1 MKNKQLILEVIELLV
16 PHFTRKKLI
25 SVDDEYNLV
34 CDLFSLLKEY
44 INENVGDACKYIVRY
59 AIPYL
64 QTCVGKERNAERLNK
79 LYNMLKECYCMA
91 GRRSL
96 EHFIIFYE
104 WDWDDEVKLLENRY
118 NILIPY
124 VYYLNKLAFDPN
136 LEFVLC
142 AMPSGWGKLITN
154 QCPILTKEGWKK
166 HGDLTTKDY
175 VLSPNGKWVKVLQIH
190 PKGFANVE
198 VIFSDGDKI
207 KCHNNHEWYLYDRSS
222 KKTRVVETNE
232 LLQNVPSQNRGRYYL
247 PFNEYLIGEEK
258 NLPVDPYTYGVWL
271 GDGTNK
277 KPAVTLPFKDKEVID
292 NIPYTISA
300 VDVHPQTEIPTYY
313 FKNLRKDLQQLGL
326 CYSNKTTP
334 KYIHEMYLT
343 ASVEQRLELLAG
355 LLDTDGYL
363 KKDEH
368 KYEFDTCEESLK
380 DTFVELCATFNWR
393 CCVTERQPRLS
404 SSGIQGRKVVYQI
417 SFRPDCYIPCRLE
430 RKQLKQFSKKQRIS
444 VVDVRYLD
452 KFEEGNC
459 ITVEG
464 GLYCVGKKL
473 KVTHNS
479 RIMKYYEAW
488 RFGVQSE
495 GCIIALCSNDD
506 LVKSLS
512 RSVIDIIKNEEY
524 AKVFPHLNY
533 KENRRIFTKETD
545 GEWKLNTASL
555 ASSYLAKSRDANI
568 VGTRASLSIDIDD
581 MYADSNEA
589 LDMAL
594 HKRLWDKFNTV
605 ILARF
610 IRNKKAQ
617 VVMSGTM
624 WSPYDLVCQVIQ
636 WQKSEKKF
644 IDDPKFK
651 YCEIAEDGSVAIIRI
666 PALDFETDEST
677 CPNIESTEKLRNIRD
692 RISPYLWQC
701 NFQQNPIP
709 PEGLDFDWEVLTTY
723 TSLPDFEFDPQFKGR
738 DYAFATLDPA
748 RKGKNYVSM
757 PIFKRFDDTK
767 YILIDTMYKKR
778 AMNEL
783 YDLIVEKII
792 QHHIIKL
799 VLENNIDTSLKKVIE
814 DKLHEKGVYFCEIIE
829 KYSLGKKEDRIK
841 DMQGIMRNMIIY
853 PDKSLLSSATDMFKF
868 MEHFTTYSF
877 EFPNRYD
884 DAPDSLAMFASEIIE
899 DKSSRNKSTAISRRT
914 LGI

>member
-44 INENVGDACKYIVRY
+44 VNEDVGDACKYIVRY

-79 LYNMLKECYCMA
+79 LYNMLKECYCFA

-142 AMPSGWGKLITN
+142 AMPSGWGK
-154 QCPILTKEGWKK
+154 
-166 HGDLTTKDY
+166 
-175 VLSPNGKWVKVLQIH
+175 S
-190 PKGFANVE
+190 
-198 VIFSDGDKI
+198 
-207 KCHNNHEWYLYDRSS
+207 
-222 KKTRVVETNE
+222 RV
-232 LLQNVPSQNRGRYYL
+232 
-247 PFNEYLIGEEK
+247 
-258 NLPVDPYTYGVWL
+258 
-271 GDGTNK
+271 
-277 KPAVTLPFKDKEVID
+277 
-292 NIPYTISA
+292 
-300 VDVHPQTEIPTYY
+300 
-313 FKNLRKDLQQLGL
+313 
-326 CYSNKTTP
+326 
-334 KYIHEMYLT
+334 
-343 ASVEQRLELLAG
+343 
-355 LLDTDGYL
+355 
-363 KKDEH
+363 
-368 KYEFDTCEESLK
+368 
-380 DTFVELCATFNWR
+380 
-393 CCVTERQPRLS
+393 
-404 SSGIQGRKVVYQI
+404 
-417 SFRPDCYIPCRLE
+417 
-430 RKQLKQFSKKQRIS
+430 
-444 VVDVRYLD
+444 
-452 KFEEGNC
+452 
-459 ITVEG
+459 
-464 GLYCVGKKL
+464 
-473 KVTHNS
+473 
-479 RIMKYYEAW
+479 MKYYEAW

-589 LDMAL
+589 LDMSL

-709 PEGLDFDWEVLTTY
+709 PEGLDFDWDVLTTY

-748 RKGKNYVSM
+748 RKGKNFVSM

-814 DKLHEKGVYFCEIIE
+814 DKLHEKGCYFCEIIE

-853 PDKSLLSSATDMFKF
+853 PDKSLLSSATDIFKF

>member
-44 INENVGDACKYIVRY
+44 VNENVGDACKYIVRY

-79 LYNMLKECYCMA
+79 LYNMLKECYCFA

-142 AMPSGWGKLITN
+142 AMPSGWGK
-154 QCPILTKEGWKK
+154 
-166 HGDLTTKDY
+166 
-175 VLSPNGKWVKVLQIH
+175 S
-190 PKGFANVE
+190 
-198 VIFSDGDKI
+198 
-207 KCHNNHEWYLYDRSS
+207 
-222 KKTRVVETNE
+222 RV
-232 LLQNVPSQNRGRYYL
+232 
-247 PFNEYLIGEEK
+247 
-258 NLPVDPYTYGVWL
+258 
-271 GDGTNK
+271 
-277 KPAVTLPFKDKEVID
+277 
-292 NIPYTISA
+292 
-300 VDVHPQTEIPTYY
+300 
-313 FKNLRKDLQQLGL
+313 
-326 CYSNKTTP
+326 
-334 KYIHEMYLT
+334 
-343 ASVEQRLELLAG
+343 
-355 LLDTDGYL
+355 
-363 KKDEH
+363 
-368 KYEFDTCEESLK
+368 
-380 DTFVELCATFNWR
+380 
-393 CCVTERQPRLS
+393 
-404 SSGIQGRKVVYQI
+404 
-417 SFRPDCYIPCRLE
+417 
-430 RKQLKQFSKKQRIS
+430 
-444 VVDVRYLD
+444 
-452 KFEEGNC
+452 
-459 ITVEG
+459 
-464 GLYCVGKKL
+464 
-473 KVTHNS
+473 
-479 RIMKYYEAW
+479 MKYYEAW

-589 LDMAL
+589 LDMSL

-709 PEGLDFDWEVLTTY
+709 PEGLDFDWDVLTTY

-748 RKGKNYVSM
+748 RKGKNFVSM

-814 DKLHEKGVYFCEIIE
+814 DKLHENGCYFCEIIE

-853 PDKSLLSSATDMFKF
+853 PDKSLLSSATDIFKF

>member
-1 MKNKQLILEVIELLV
+1 MKNKQLIEQIVGLLI
-16 PHFTRKKLI
+16 PHFSRKKLI
-25 SVDDEYNLV
+25 PVEEEYNLV

-44 INENVGDACKYIVRY
+44 VNENVGDACKYIVKY
-59 AIPYL
+59 AIPYI
-64 QTCVGKERNAERLNK
+64 QTCIGKERKPEKLSK
-79 LYNMLKECYCMA
+79 LYTMLKECYCFA
-91 GRRSL
+91 GRKSL
-96 EHFIIFYE
+96 EHFILFYE
-104 WDWDDEVKLLENRY
+104 WDWDDDTKLLENRY
-118 NILIPY
+118 PILIPY

-142 AMPSGWGKLITN
+142 AMPSGWGK
-154 QCPILTKEGWKK
+154 
-166 HGDLTTKDY
+166 
-175 VLSPNGKWVKVLQIH
+175 
-190 PKGFANVE
+190 
-198 VIFSDGDKI
+198 
-207 KCHNNHEWYLYDRSS
+207 
-222 KKTRVVETNE
+222 
-232 LLQNVPSQNRGRYYL
+232 
-247 PFNEYLIGEEK
+247 
-258 NLPVDPYTYGVWL
+258 
-271 GDGTNK
+271 
-277 KPAVTLPFKDKEVID
+277 
-292 NIPYTISA
+292 
-300 VDVHPQTEIPTYY
+300 
-313 FKNLRKDLQQLGL
+313 
-326 CYSNKTTP
+326 
-334 KYIHEMYLT
+334 
-343 ASVEQRLELLAG
+343 
-355 LLDTDGYL
+355 
-363 KKDEH
+363 
-368 KYEFDTCEESLK
+368 
-380 DTFVELCATFNWR
+380 
-393 CCVTERQPRLS
+393 
-404 SSGIQGRKVVYQI
+404 
-417 SFRPDCYIPCRLE
+417 
-430 RKQLKQFSKKQRIS
+430 
-444 VVDVRYLD
+444 
-452 KFEEGNC
+452 
-459 ITVEG
+459 
-464 GLYCVGKKL
+464 
-473 KVTHNS
+473 S

-495 GCIIALCSNDD
+495 GCIISLCSNDD

-512 RSVIDIIKNEEY
+512 RSVIDIIKNEEF

-545 GEWKLNTASL
+545 GEWKLNTAAL

-692 RISPYLWQC
+692 RVSPYLWQC

-709 PEGLDFDWEVLTTY
+709 PEGLDFDWDVLTTY
-723 TSLPDFEFDPQFKGR
+723 TTLPDFELDPQFKGR

-748 RKGKNYVSM
+748 RKGKNYVSL
-757 PIFKRFDDTK
+757 PIFKRFDDTR
-767 YILIDTMYKKR
+767 YILVDAMYKKR

-783 YDLIVEKII
+783 YDIIVEKII

-799 VLENNIDTSLKKVIE
+799 VLENNIDTSLKKVLE
-814 DKLHEKGVYFCEIIE
+814 DKLHERGAYFCEIIE

-853 PDKSLLSSATDMFKF
+853 PDKSLLSSATDIFKF

-899 DKSSRNKSTAISRRT
+899 DKSSRNKSSAISRKT

>member
-44 INENVGDACKYIVRY
+44 VNENVGDACKYIVRY

-79 LYNMLKECYCMA
+79 LYNMLKECYCFA

-142 AMPSGWGKLITN
+142 AMPSGWGK
-154 QCPILTKEGWKK
+154 
-166 HGDLTTKDY
+166 
-175 VLSPNGKWVKVLQIH
+175 S
-190 PKGFANVE
+190 
-198 VIFSDGDKI
+198 
-207 KCHNNHEWYLYDRSS
+207 
-222 KKTRVVETNE
+222 RV
-232 LLQNVPSQNRGRYYL
+232 
-247 PFNEYLIGEEK
+247 
-258 NLPVDPYTYGVWL
+258 
-271 GDGTNK
+271 
-277 KPAVTLPFKDKEVID
+277 
-292 NIPYTISA
+292 
-300 VDVHPQTEIPTYY
+300 
-313 FKNLRKDLQQLGL
+313 
-326 CYSNKTTP
+326 
-334 KYIHEMYLT
+334 
-343 ASVEQRLELLAG
+343 
-355 LLDTDGYL
+355 
-363 KKDEH
+363 
-368 KYEFDTCEESLK
+368 
-380 DTFVELCATFNWR
+380 
-393 CCVTERQPRLS
+393 
-404 SSGIQGRKVVYQI
+404 
-417 SFRPDCYIPCRLE
+417 
-430 RKQLKQFSKKQRIS
+430 
-444 VVDVRYLD
+444 
-452 KFEEGNC
+452 
-459 ITVEG
+459 
-464 GLYCVGKKL
+464 
-473 KVTHNS
+473 
-479 RIMKYYEAW
+479 MKYYEAW

-589 LDMAL
+589 LDMSL

-709 PEGLDFDWEVLTTY
+709 PEGLDFDWDVLTTY

-748 RKGKNYVSM
+748 RKGKNFVSM

-853 PDKSLLSSATDMFKF
+853 PDKSLLSSATDIFKF

>member
-44 INENVGDACKYIVRY
+44 VNENVGDACKYIVRY

-79 LYNMLKECYCMA
+79 LYNMLKECYCFA

-142 AMPSGWGKLITN
+142 AMPSGWGK
-154 QCPILTKEGWKK
+154 
-166 HGDLTTKDY
+166 
-175 VLSPNGKWVKVLQIH
+175 
-190 PKGFANVE
+190 
-198 VIFSDGDKI
+198 
-207 KCHNNHEWYLYDRSS
+207 
-222 KKTRVVETNE
+222 
-232 LLQNVPSQNRGRYYL
+232 
-247 PFNEYLIGEEK
+247 
-258 NLPVDPYTYGVWL
+258 
-271 GDGTNK
+271 
-277 KPAVTLPFKDKEVID
+277 
-292 NIPYTISA
+292 
-300 VDVHPQTEIPTYY
+300 
-313 FKNLRKDLQQLGL
+313 
-326 CYSNKTTP
+326 
-334 KYIHEMYLT
+334 
-343 ASVEQRLELLAG
+343 
-355 LLDTDGYL
+355 
-363 KKDEH
+363 
-368 KYEFDTCEESLK
+368 
-380 DTFVELCATFNWR
+380 
-393 CCVTERQPRLS
+393 
-404 SSGIQGRKVVYQI
+404 
-417 SFRPDCYIPCRLE
+417 
-430 RKQLKQFSKKQRIS
+430 
-444 VVDVRYLD
+444 
-452 KFEEGNC
+452 
-459 ITVEG
+459 
-464 GLYCVGKKL
+464 
-473 KVTHNS
+473 S

-709 PEGLDFDWEVLTTY
+709 PEGLDFDWDVLTTY

-748 RKGKNYVSM
+748 RKGKNFVSM

-853 PDKSLLSSATDMFKF
+853 PDKSLLSSATDIFKF

>member
-44 INENVGDACKYIVRY
+44 VNENVGDACKYIVRY

-79 LYNMLKECYCMA
+79 LYNMLKECYCFA

-142 AMPSGWGKLITN
+142 AMPSGWGK
-154 QCPILTKEGWKK
+154 
-166 HGDLTTKDY
+166 
-175 VLSPNGKWVKVLQIH
+175 S
-190 PKGFANVE
+190 
-198 VIFSDGDKI
+198 
-207 KCHNNHEWYLYDRSS
+207 
-222 KKTRVVETNE
+222 RV
-232 LLQNVPSQNRGRYYL
+232 
-247 PFNEYLIGEEK
+247 
-258 NLPVDPYTYGVWL
+258 
-271 GDGTNK
+271 
-277 KPAVTLPFKDKEVID
+277 
-292 NIPYTISA
+292 
-300 VDVHPQTEIPTYY
+300 
-313 FKNLRKDLQQLGL
+313 
-326 CYSNKTTP
+326 
-334 KYIHEMYLT
+334 
-343 ASVEQRLELLAG
+343 
-355 LLDTDGYL
+355 
-363 KKDEH
+363 
-368 KYEFDTCEESLK
+368 
-380 DTFVELCATFNWR
+380 
-393 CCVTERQPRLS
+393 
-404 SSGIQGRKVVYQI
+404 
-417 SFRPDCYIPCRLE
+417 
-430 RKQLKQFSKKQRIS
+430 
-444 VVDVRYLD
+444 
-452 KFEEGNC
+452 
-459 ITVEG
+459 
-464 GLYCVGKKL
+464 
-473 KVTHNS
+473 
-479 RIMKYYEAW
+479 MKYYEAW

-709 PEGLDFDWEVLTTY
+709 PEGLDFDWDVLTTY

-748 RKGKNYVSM
+748 RKGKNFVSM

-814 DKLHEKGVYFCEIIE
+814 DKLHEKGCYFCEIIE

-853 PDKSLLSSATDMFKF
+853 PDKSLLSSATDIFKF

>member
-1 MKNKQLILEVIELLV
+1 MKNKQLIEQIVGLLI
-16 PHFTRKKLI
+16 PHFSRKKLI
-25 SVDDEYNLV
+25 PVEEEYNLV

-44 INENVGDACKYIVRY
+44 VNENVGDACKYIVKY
-59 AIPYL
+59 AIPYI
-64 QTCVGKERNAERLNK
+64 QTCIGKERKPDKLGK
-79 LYNMLKECYCMA
+79 LYTMLKECYCFA
-91 GRRSL
+91 GRKSL
-96 EHFIIFYE
+96 EHFILFYE
-104 WDWDDEVKLLENRY
+104 WDWDDETKLLENRY
-118 NILIPY
+118 PILIPY

-142 AMPSGWGKLITN
+142 AMPSGWGK
-154 QCPILTKEGWKK
+154 
-166 HGDLTTKDY
+166 
-175 VLSPNGKWVKVLQIH
+175 
-190 PKGFANVE
+190 
-198 VIFSDGDKI
+198 
-207 KCHNNHEWYLYDRSS
+207 
-222 KKTRVVETNE
+222 
-232 LLQNVPSQNRGRYYL
+232 
-247 PFNEYLIGEEK
+247 
-258 NLPVDPYTYGVWL
+258 
-271 GDGTNK
+271 
-277 KPAVTLPFKDKEVID
+277 
-292 NIPYTISA
+292 
-300 VDVHPQTEIPTYY
+300 
-313 FKNLRKDLQQLGL
+313 
-326 CYSNKTTP
+326 
-334 KYIHEMYLT
+334 
-343 ASVEQRLELLAG
+343 
-355 LLDTDGYL
+355 
-363 KKDEH
+363 
-368 KYEFDTCEESLK
+368 
-380 DTFVELCATFNWR
+380 
-393 CCVTERQPRLS
+393 
-404 SSGIQGRKVVYQI
+404 
-417 SFRPDCYIPCRLE
+417 
-430 RKQLKQFSKKQRIS
+430 
-444 VVDVRYLD
+444 
-452 KFEEGNC
+452 
-459 ITVEG
+459 
-464 GLYCVGKKL
+464 
-473 KVTHNS
+473 S

-495 GCIIALCSNDD
+495 GCIISLCSNDD

-512 RSVIDIIKNEEY
+512 RSVIDIIKNEEF

-545 GEWKLNTASL
+545 GEWKLNTAAL

-692 RISPYLWQC
+692 RVSPYLWQC

-709 PEGLDFDWEVLTTY
+709 PEGLDFDWDVLTTY
-723 TSLPDFEFDPQFKGR
+723 TSLPDFELDPQFKGR

-748 RKGKNYVSM
+748 RKGKNYVSL
-757 PIFKRFDDTK
+757 PIFKRFDDAK
-767 YILIDTMYKKR
+767 YILVDAMYKKR

-799 VLENNIDTSLKKVIE
+799 VLENNIDTSLKKVLE
-814 DKLHEKGVYFCEIIE
+814 DKLHERGAYFCEIIE

-853 PDKSLLSSATDMFKF
+853 PDKSLLSSATDIFKF

-899 DKSSRNKSTAISRRT
+899 DKSSRNKSSAISRKT

>member
-44 INENVGDACKYIVRY
+44 VNENVGDACKYIVRY

-79 LYNMLKECYCMA
+79 LYNMLKECYCFA

-142 AMPSGWGKLITN
+142 AMPSGWGK
-154 QCPILTKEGWKK
+154 
-166 HGDLTTKDY
+166 
-175 VLSPNGKWVKVLQIH
+175 S
-190 PKGFANVE
+190 
-198 VIFSDGDKI
+198 
-207 KCHNNHEWYLYDRSS
+207 
-222 KKTRVVETNE
+222 RV
-232 LLQNVPSQNRGRYYL
+232 
-247 PFNEYLIGEEK
+247 
-258 NLPVDPYTYGVWL
+258 
-271 GDGTNK
+271 
-277 KPAVTLPFKDKEVID
+277 
-292 NIPYTISA
+292 
-300 VDVHPQTEIPTYY
+300 
-313 FKNLRKDLQQLGL
+313 
-326 CYSNKTTP
+326 
-334 KYIHEMYLT
+334 
-343 ASVEQRLELLAG
+343 
-355 LLDTDGYL
+355 
-363 KKDEH
+363 
-368 KYEFDTCEESLK
+368 
-380 DTFVELCATFNWR
+380 
-393 CCVTERQPRLS
+393 
-404 SSGIQGRKVVYQI
+404 
-417 SFRPDCYIPCRLE
+417 
-430 RKQLKQFSKKQRIS
+430 
-444 VVDVRYLD
+444 
-452 KFEEGNC
+452 
-459 ITVEG
+459 
-464 GLYCVGKKL
+464 
-473 KVTHNS
+473 
-479 RIMKYYEAW
+479 MKYYEAW

-589 LDMAL
+589 LDMSL

-709 PEGLDFDWEVLTTY
+709 PEGLDFDWDVLTTY

-748 RKGKNYVSM
+748 RKGKNFVSM

-814 DKLHEKGVYFCEIIE
+814 DKLHEKGCYFCEIIE

-853 PDKSLLSSATDMFKF
+853 PDKSLLSSATDIFKF